1 MYIVFDTET
10 TGLPKDWK
18 APVSQVDNW
27 PRLVQLGWMRFD
39 AANEVV
45 EEANLIIQPDGFVIP
60 KEASRIHGISQA
72 RALVDG
78 LPIADVLAQ
87 FVQALEASQFVIAH
101 NLDYDEKVMG
111 AEFIR
116 ANVKNPF
123 TGKKM
128 LCTKTAATD
137 YCQLPGKYGF
147 KWPTLAEL
155 HQKLFGAGFED
166 AHNALGDV
174 RATAR
179 SFFELR
185 KRGVM

>member
-18 APVSQVDNW
+18 APISQVDNW
-27 PRLVQLGWMRFD
+27 PRLVQLGWMLFD
-39 AANEVV
+39 ARHEWVA
-45 EEANLIIQPDGFVIP
+45 EANLIVKPEGFTIP
-60 KEASRIHGISQA
+60 ADAARIHGISQA
-72 RALVDG
+72 RALAEG
-78 LPIADVLAQ
+78 LPLQDVLAQ
-87 FVQALEASQFVIAH
+87 FLQALATAEVVVAH

-116 ANVKNPF
+116 ARIRNPF
-123 TGKKM
+123 EGKQM
-128 LCTKTAATD
+128 MCTKTAATA
-137 YCQLPGKYGF
+137 YCQLPGNYGY
-147 KWPTLAEL
+147 KWPTLGEL
-155 HQKLFGAGFED
+155 HSKLFGTGFED

-185 KRGVM
+185 KRGIV

>member
-45 EEANLIIQPDGFVIP
+45 EEANLIIYPDGFVIP

-78 LPIADVLAQ
+78 LPVADVLTR

-116 ANVKNPF
+116 AGVSNPF
-123 TGKKM
+123 KGKNM

-137 YCQLPGKYGF
+137 YCQLAREVWF
-147 KWPTLAEL
+147 QMA
-155 HQKLFGAGFED
+155 D
-166 AHNALGDV
+166 LG
-174 RATAR
+174 RITPKTIWR
-179 SFFELR
+179 RL
-185 KRGVM
+185 